1 MMFHRAL
8 PFRPAVL
15 AVAAVLSTASFMA
28 RADERSDLEQLRS
41 TTMALMQA
49 LIDNGL
55 LSKEKADEIVRQ
67 AQRGASTPVANA
79 APANPAA
86 TDGKPKPN
94 VIRVPYIS
102 ETAKAEMREEIKR
115 EVLAQSHNE
124 RWGEPGALP
133 EWLSRINFEGD
144 LRVRWQSDLFA
155 SSNLAPDAVSGYL
168 AQSSNDVAWSPDLS
182 NTQIDRDRMT
192 LRARFGIR
200 SDLGQGFSAG
210 LRLSTGNSSNPVAV
224 SQTQGN
230 SFNKYTVLIDQA
242 YLKYEG
248 ESGLSGAVGR
258 FGNPFFGTD
267 LSWPDDLNFDGVAA
281 SYKKAVGTDKSV
293 FFTAGAFPLTEL
305 ESSSQDK
312 WLYGLQLGG
321 ALKLG
326 DKTRLRLGVASYN
339 FSGYEGQPD
348 ADTPPP
354 SDLRKTRGYLN
365 SEYLAGVRQ
374 KGNTLIRLNQNV
386 ADNSTSVWGLASKFR
401 PIDLAADLTFT
412 QFEPFNVRVSLDFIK
427 NLGFDL
433 AEIRRRS
440 GQGSDLNLAE
450 QTAAFQAKLTVGAD
464 RIDKRGQWQG
474 MLAFRRME
482 RDAWVDAFTDTTWH
496 LGGTN
501 YQGWSI
507 GGQYGVGPRT
517 SLGLRWTSTRNLPDS
532 TLYETPDPLHPLAP
546 GLSNYPLKIDVLQL
560 ELNSRF

>member
-1 MMFHRAL
+1 MMFNRVL
-8 PFRPAVL
+8 PFRPRVL
-15 AVAAVLSTASFMA
+15 ALAAVLSALPA
-28 RADERSDLEQLRS
+28 LALADERSDLEQLRS

-55 LSKEKADEIVRQ
+55 LSREKADEIVRQ
-67 AQRGASTPVANA
+67 AQRGVA
-79 APANPAA
+79 APAAA
-86 TDGKPKPN
+86 NQAAADKPKPAL
-94 VIRVPYIS
+94 IRVPYVS
-102 ETAKAEMREEIKR
+102 ETAKAEMRDEIKR

-133 EWLSRINFEGD
+133 EWLRRINFEGD
-144 LRVRWQSDLFA
+144 LRVRWQSDFFA
-155 SSNLAPDAVSGYL
+155 SSNIAPDAVSGYL
-168 AQSSNDVAWSPDLS
+168 LQSSNEVAWSPDLS
-182 NTQIDRDRMT
+182 NTQNDRDRMT
-192 LRARFGIR
+192 LRARFGIK
-200 SDLGQGFSAG
+200 SELGEGFSAG
-210 LRLSTGNSSNPVAV
+210 LRLSTGNNSNPVAV

-242 YLKYEG
+242 YLRFEG
-248 ESGLSGAVGR
+248 DSGLSGAVGR

-293 FFTAGAFPLTEL
+293 FVTAGAFPLTEL

-312 WLYGLQLGG
+312 WLYGVQLGG

-348 ADTPPP
+348 AGIPPS
-354 SDLRKTRGYLN
+354 SDLRKARGYLS
-365 SEYLAGVRQ
+365 SEYAAGVRQ
-374 KGNTLIRLNQNV
+374 KGNTLFRLNQNGS
-386 ADNSTSVWGLASKFR
+386 DTSTSVWGLASKFR
-401 PIDLAADLTFT
+401 PIDLTADLTFA
-412 QFEPFNVRVSLDFIK
+412 QFDPFMVRVSLDYIK
-427 NLGFDL
+427 NYGFDL
-433 AEIRRRS
+433 AEVRRRTAFGNS
-440 GQGSDLNLAE
+440 LDLAE
-450 QTAAFQAKLTVGAD
+450 QTAAFQAKLTVGAE
-464 RIDKRGQWQG
+464 RIERRGQWQG

-482 RDAWVDAFTDTTWH
+482 RDAWVDAFTDTTWN

-501 YQGWSI
+501 YQGWSM

-517 SLGLRWTSTRNLPDS
+517 SLGLRWTSTRNLPDP
-532 TLYETPDPLHPLAP
+532 TLYNGAP